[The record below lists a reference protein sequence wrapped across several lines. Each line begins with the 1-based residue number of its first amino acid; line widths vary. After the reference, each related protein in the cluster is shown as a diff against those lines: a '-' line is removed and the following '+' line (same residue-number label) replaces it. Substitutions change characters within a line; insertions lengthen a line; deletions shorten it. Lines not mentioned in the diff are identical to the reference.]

1 MSSRDVEE
9 PAMIT
14 TSIRTTAGTRARGLV
29 ALAFAAA
36 MAAGAT
42 PAAAAPEE
50 GTPTA
55 PTECAARV
63 QWGWPNGADG
73 PAYFGQR
80 FGVFLPPQCRGPV
93 LEGLDP

>member
-1 MSSRDVEE
+1 MTITSTRNAG
-9 PAMIT
+9 PAL
-14 TSIRTTAGTRARGLV
+14 ARGLV
-29 ALAFAAA
+29 TLAFATA
-36 MAAGAT
+36 MAVGGP

-50 GTPTA
+50 GTPAT
-55 PTECAARV
+55 TDVCAAPV

-80 FGVFLPPQCRGPV
+80 FGVYLLPQCRGPV

>member
-1 MSSRDVEE
+1 M
-9 PAMIT
+9 T
-14 TSIRTTAGTRARGLV
+14 TTPIRTTTARTCARGLV

-50 GTPTA
+50 GATTA
-55 PTECAARV
+55 SADCSYV
-63 QWGWPNGADG
+63 VWGWPNGADG

-80 FGVFLPPQCRGPV
+80 FGAYLPPQCRGPV
-93 LEGLDP
+93 LEGLDR